1 MGLKEIKNERKI
13 EKNTEGNYIFE
24 HVLIQEMGQSN
35 VNALIE
41 SSKTDRESALNLIQ
55 NFDNVLSNTKNEV
68 KKRLEEEKQKAQ
80 EFIESINEENKT
92 EIALKLLE
100 KTIET
105 KQELV
110 NNFEHY
116 LDIQYKQIENFL
128 LPSKINAKQK
138 LDDAEKTLELWSEYY
153 KEE

>member
-24 HVLIQEMGQSN
+24 HVLVQEMGQSN

-55 NFDNVLSNTKNEV
+55 NFDNVLLNTKNEV

-116 LDIQYKQIENFL
+116 LNIQYKQIENFL

-138 LDDAEKTLELWSEYY
+138 LDDAEKTLELWSEHY

>member
-24 HVLIQEMGQSN
+24 HVLVQEMGQSN

-55 NFDNVLSNTKNEV
+55 NFDNVLSNTKNEI

-80 EFIESINEENKT
+80 DFIESINEENKT

-138 LDDAEKTLELWSEYY
+138 LNDAEKTLELWSEHY